1 MEDFTTFIINITNVK
16 ITSYSDS
23 EDNPAMAT
31 LVPTK
36 IPQPDRNQKSA
47 FSILRNSELNLTKII
62 GESNIT
68 EFEQTFILTQEAT
81 ISIVRS
87 NFEMS
92 NIEVSN
98 LDPSSSIQFLLP
110 IYLQDKLVKITNSSF
125 NLTERILYSVD
136 PLNMYIENVLIDLGS
151 LSYGIFLPTS
161 WNYPEASK
169 TGMVYVNNITA
180 VHSAERKVH
189 EGTSLIV
196 PVTSY
201 NISVTNIDISGKLLW
216 LIKHDFEINK
226 LKKHILCACV

>member
-1 MEDFTTFIINITNVK
+1 MKVLMSEILNHHSNQDKDISIYVKEMTRVHMEDFTTFIINITNVK

-36 IPQPDRNQKSA
+36 IPQPDRSQKSA

-136 PLNMYIENVLIDLGS
+136 PLNMYIENILIDLGS

-161 WNYPEASK
+161 
-169 TGMVYVNNITA
+169 
-180 VHSAERKVH
+180 
-189 EGTSLIV
+189 
-196 PVTSY
+196 
-201 NISVTNIDISGKLLW
+201 
-216 LIKHDFEINK
+216 
-226 LKKHILCACV
+226 